1 MTADARSHPTAPRA
15 LADVMNATT
24 PSNRRRALV
33 TGASSGIGAATA
45 RLLVHEGY
53 RVALLAR
60 DEEKLRRLAEEL
72 EQVRVDA
79 SHAGPA
85 RTLVLP
91 CDVRDSERL
100 ERAFRELDTA
110 FGGLDLLVNNAGLG
124 YRARI
129 AELDPALLR
138 QTFETNVLGVLLACR
153 FALPLLKRSERAVVV
168 NVASV
173 VGRRGIPGQAAYSAS
188 KAAVVSI
195 GEALRLEWRAERIA
209 VCTLNPGLTATGF
222 FEAQPNPAGLA
233 PPDLRNA
240 DPAERVARAV
250 LQLDRTP
257 RAELSLRPKWAL
269 LALLS
274 QIAPRWGDRVLA
286 RRLGG
291 DWDRDGT

>member
-1 MTADARSHPTAPRA
+1 MPTS
-15 LADVMNATT
+15 T
-24 PSNRRRALV
+24 PRRALV

-45 RLLVHEGY
+45 RLLASAGY

-60 DEEKLRRLAEEL
+60 DESKLRGLADEL
-72 EQVRVDA
+72 GAERA
-79 SHAGPA
+79 
-85 RTLVLP
+85 LVLP
-91 CDVRDSERL
+91 CDLRDPAAI
-100 ERAFRELDTA
+100 ERAFATTRER

-124 YRARI
+124 YRARVD
-129 AELDPALLR
+129 ELDPALLR
-138 QTFETNVLGVLLACR
+138 QTFETNVSGLLLACKA
-153 FALPLLKRSERAVVV
+153 ALPLLRASPRPVVV

-173 VGRRGIPGQAAYSAS
+173 VGRRGIPGQSAYAAS

-195 GEALRLEWRAERIA
+195 GEALRLEWRAHGIA

-222 FEAQPNPAGLA
+222 FEAQPNPARLA
-233 PPDLRNA
+233 PPDLRRA
-240 DPAERVARAV
+240 DPADRVARAV
-250 LQLDRTP
+250 LELDLRP

-274 QIAPRWGDRVLA
+274 QLVPSYADRMLA